1 MKHLIILL
9 FLWLPIQMMAQQTET
24 RNLESFNEVSSSA
37 SIKVTLI
44 QGSSPKVDVSTDGDL
59 EDVLTEVSGSHLKIS
74 RKPNESFFGSGYNND
89 KIEVTVYF
97 QEIEK
102 LKVSSSSKME
112 VKNIIKGD
120 RLEAQVSSSG
130 KLSFSADVEESDIS
144 VSSSGK
150 LEANI
155 NCKEL
160 EAKVSSSGK
169 IDLSGKANKLDGA
182 ASSSGNINGNDFSC
196 SVADLSTSSSGKISL
211 TVESEM
217 SGKAS
222 SSGRISYKGTPKLL
236 SINTSSG
243 GKINSID

>member
-1 MKHLIILL
+1 MKHVIILL

-24 RNLESFNEVSSSA
+24 RTIENFTEVSSSA
-37 SIKVTLI
+37 SIKVTLV
-44 QGSSPKVDVSTDGDL
+44 QGSSPKVDVKTDGEL
-59 EDVLTEVSGSHLKIS
+59 EDVLTEVSGNELKIS
-74 RKPNESFFGSGYNND
+74 RKPNDSFFGSSYNND
-89 KIEVTVYF
+89 EIEVTVYF

-112 VKNIIKGD
+112 VKNVIKGD
-120 RLEAQVSSSG
+120 RLEAQVSRSG
-130 KLSFSADVEESDIS
+130 KLTFNADVEESDIT

-150 LEANI
+150 LEAKI
-155 NCKEL
+155 NGKEL

-169 IDLSGKANKLDGA
+169 IDLSGETTKFDGA
-182 ASSSGNINGNDFSC
+182 ASSSGSINGNDFTC
-196 SVADLSTSSSGKISL
+196 SIADLSTSSSGKINL
-211 TVESEM
+211 RVESEM
-217 SGKAS
+217 SGRAS